1 MDRATVSGTVNR
13 GSSPRG
19 SAYCK
24 VRFTYG
30 ASGWYA
36 AQSFDSGGSYSGAME
51 LK

>member
-24 VRFTYG
+24 VKFTCG

-36 AQSFDSGGSYSGAME
+36 AQFIDSGGSYSGAME